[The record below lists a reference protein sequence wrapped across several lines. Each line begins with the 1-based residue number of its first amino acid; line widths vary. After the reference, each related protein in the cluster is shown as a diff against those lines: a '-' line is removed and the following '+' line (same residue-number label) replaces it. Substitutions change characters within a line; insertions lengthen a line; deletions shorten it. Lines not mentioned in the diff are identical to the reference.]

1 MNEVLEAQIDV
12 QEDACVS
19 LLFKRPNGKIKID
32 MNRSVA
38 LEGAC
43 KI

>member
-12 QEDACVS
+12 QEDACVN

-32 MNRSVA
+32 MNCSVA
-38 LEGAC
+38 LEGSV
-43 KI
+43 

>member
-1 MNEVLEAQIDV
+1 MNEGLEVQIDMR
-12 QEDACVS
+12 EDACVS
-19 LLFKRPNGKIKID
+19 LLFKRPDGKIKID
-32 MNRSVA
+32 MNSSVA